1 MSIPRTPENLRKI
14 AAGRDYPEKI
24 LREVLAGSAD
34 DLQAAMDEIQERGR
48 LLDNLSMTIA
58 AIVIASGGEVGVPK
72 AVLEELGG
80 YELEKAPGDPSTD
93 IEVIYRTRRK
103 GGVS

>member
-1 MSIPRTPENLRKI
+1 MSIERTPENLRKI
-14 AAGRDYPEKI
+14 AQGQHYPPKL
-24 LREVLAGSAD
+24 LRQVLAGAAD

-58 AIVIASGGEVGVPK
+58 ACVIASGGEVEVPR

-80 YELEKAPGDPSTD
+80 YDLEKAPGDPSTD
-93 IEVIYRTRRK
+93 IEVVYRTRRK